1 MRKAI
6 ALGLAFIMFAVVF
19 SGMPTGVAS
28 PGGLIFHAD
37 FDLDSPSAPPDTTLP
52 GPPAGDSIVLSE
64 PAGYIM
70 VQSSIG
76 DLTNQPVEIVAT
88 GGIGSVKMYGTVAGT
103 PPSSG
108 IWYASWNGL
117 VQQGN
122 YSSMFAPMVIR
133 DSSNLVLAAVA
144 FRENGIIDFNDLFA
158 GSGIGVSYNQGVSQL
173 FELTI
178 DLDIKTTSLSI
189 DGVPVALCQN
199 MNYYE
204 AGAADLAHMNFEVG
218 YTTYQAYALDDMKI
232 WSDVADATIDINP
245 NTLNL
250 KSKGKWI
257 MARIYLDVQDN
268 TTLVDITTVAIVDIN
283 GIPVNIPAEWGKIL
297 FEVGG
302 EYGEFDLRCMVKFD
316 RSAVQDACVPGPTTI
331 TITGQLTD
339 GTTFEGS
346 DTINVINPP

>member
-1 MRKAI
+1 MRKAM
-6 ALGLAFIMFAVVF
+6 ALGLAFVMFAVVF
-19 SGMPTGVAS
+19 SVMPTGVAS
-28 PGGLIFHAD
+28 PGGLIFHAH
-37 FDLDSPSAPPDTTLP
+37 FDSDTPGTPPDTSLP
-52 GPPAGDSIVLSE
+52 GPPAGDSIALSE

-76 DLTNQPVEIVAT
+76 DLTSQPVEVVCT

-103 PPSSG
+103 PPTSG
-108 IWYASWNGL
+108 IWYASWYGL

-122 YSSMFAPMVIR
+122 YSNMFAPMVIR
-133 DSSNLVLAAVA
+133 DSSNLILAGVA
-144 FRENGIIDFNDLFA
+144 YRENGIIDFNDLFT
-158 GSGIGVSYNQGVSQL
+158 GSGIGVTYTQGVSQF

-178 DLDIKTTSLSI
+178 DMDAKTTSLAM
-189 DGVPVALCQN
+189 DGFPIPLCQN
-199 MNYYE
+199 KNFYE
-204 AGAADLAHMNFEVG
+204 TGASDLAHMNFEVG
-218 YTTYQAYALDDMKI
+218 YTTYQAYALDDLKI
-232 WSDVADATIDINP
+232 WSDVADSSIDINP

-257 MARIYLDVQDN
+257 MGRIELPVQDN
-268 TTLVDITTVAIVDIN
+268 TTLVDIPTVAIVDIN
-283 GIPVNIPAEWGKIL
+283 GVPVNIPAEWGNCDV
-297 FEVGG
+297 EEGANPG
-302 EYGEFDLRCMVKFD
+302 EYVLKCMVKFD

>member
-1 MRKAI
+1 MRKTM
-6 ALGLAFIMFAVVF
+6 ALGLAFVMFAVVF
-19 SGMPTGVAS
+19 SAMPTGVAS
-28 PGGLIFHAD
+28 PGGLIFHAH
-37 FDLDSPSAPPDTTLP
+37 FDSDTPGAPPDTSLP
-52 GPPAGDSIVLSE
+52 GPPAGDSIILSE

-76 DLTNQPVEIVAT
+76 DLTNQPVEVVAT

-108 IWYASWNGL
+108 IWYASWRGL
-117 VQQGN
+117 VQSG
-122 YSSMFAPMVIR
+122 SGPSIFGPMVFR
-133 DSSNLVLAAVA
+133 DSSSLILAAVA
-144 FRENGIIDFNDLFA
+144 YREDGKIDFNDLFA
-158 GSGIGVSYNQGVSQL
+158 GSGIGVSYTPDISQF

-178 DLDIKTTSLSI
+178 DLDSKTTSLSI

-218 YTTYQAYALDDMKI
+218 YTTYQAYALDDMRI

-257 MARIYLDVQDN
+257 TCRIYLDVQDN
-268 TTLVDITTVAIVDIN
+268 TTLVDIPTVAIVDIN
-283 GIPVNIPAEWGKIL
+283 GVPVNIPAEWGHTT

-331 TITGQLTD
+331 TVTGQLTD
-339 GTTFEGS
+339 GTSFEGS